1 VVEQKMSVYLNK
13 TFMNR
18 TLLMRMFIPF
28 TIVMYFCLVV
38 LNAHAEIK
46 SSHQSGNVTFSG
58 QHAGMNFEG
67 NFERWE
73 ATLIL
78 PPQNNP
84 SITATFYM
92 GYAKTG
98 DSIYDSTL
106 PEFDWFDVE
115 NHPQGK
121 FVSTQISITEDGYR
135 VWGDLTLKNITNPA
149 NFMLVDDGDKLRAS
163 FDINRLAY
171 QIGTESDPEAEWV
184 SKTISISMLIK

>member
-1 VVEQKMSVYLNK
+1 MSVYLNK

-18 TLLMRMFIPF
+18 TSLMRMFIPF
-28 TIVMYFCLVV
+28 TMVMYFCLFV
-38 LNAHAEIK
+38 LNANAEIK

-149 NFMLVDDGDKLRAS
+149 NFMLVDDGDILRAS